1 MLEGAVSNGRR
12 HGGGSVSDVLE
23 LRMLHM
29 MGHHGVV
36 GGRVRVLGKGGVFV
50 VIIIVVA
57 VLLAHE
63 VLGALVFV
71 CAAIVLVATN
81 GLVDVARRELVQLLV
96 VAEDD
101 DSHVD
106 RTENGE
112 LVGLFEQAALA
123 LEEGDRAV
131 AVVLDGLDLNLSA
144 AHGEWRMLDVKA
156 HGATG
161 RWASKGSWSTKE
173 SRWYY

>member
-1 MLEGAVSNGRR
+1 M
-12 HGGGSVSDVLE
+12 
-23 LRMLHM
+23 
-29 MGHHGVV
+29 
-36 GGRVRVLGKGGVFV
+36 
-50 VIIIVVA
+50 
-57 VLLAHE
+57 
-63 VLGALVFV
+63 
-71 CAAIVLVATN
+71 VATN

-123 LEEGDRAV
+123 LEEGAVGGQLCSDSNGRDEARWERMGMRKWGRVDLHRAV